1 MPKSDEH
8 PLEREP
14 EHHNQPE
21 CGQCVQH
28 GAVDAE
34 PHRQADGGGD
44 GHAPHEHWGVGQ
56 GPSGQNGAS
65 RYGQRGEPVDENLRQ
80 VLGNAGG
87 RTLAGEQ
94 DDGGDEPWN
103 QKVHMAEAAGA
114 DRRRP
119 GGRSSSRNWAGEMLR
134 VMKRYRDIARLS
146 LGRIPMGPTLA
157 LTKEWVFELL
167 RPVGIPDRIIGY
179 LGDLMG
185 LYIGAYAFEE
195 SLGLASPTGEVL
207 PPHEIIAL
215 FRDYI
220 LSLPPDRFPHTLS
233 AVDALFSGG
242 PEERFEFGLDIVV
255 RGLETY
261 ARPAGTHEGEP
272 A

>member
-1 MPKSDEH
+1 MNTHSNANPNTTTS
-8 PLEREP
+8 PNAANASSTEP
-14 EHHNQPE
+14 WMRNPTAKPM
-21 CGQCVQH
+21 
-28 GAVDAE
+28 AVVMVTL
-34 PHRQADGGGD
+34 HTST
-44 GHAPHEHWGVGQ
+44 GVSARARPARTALRGM
-56 GPSGQNGAS
+56 GSEGS
-65 RYGQRGEPVDENLRQ
+65 RSTNPLRQ

-87 RTLAGEQ
+87 RAPAGEQ
-94 DDGGDEPWN
+94 DDGGDDPWN
-103 QKVHMAEAAGA
+103 QKVHIAEAAGA